1 MAYTKFHLAID
12 SYCQLTKRMQTN
24 WLLISLAVFT
34 FNNTSWQVEKNV
46 AGILST
52 QAKVFLPVKCDHLT
66 HHERVSVTVT
76 NFYGFFLEGK
86 KRFLLRNPNFW
97 FFCLKLKFCLQRFC
111 FKSRWPKKSI
121 IIFFSLKM
129 KSNNGLSTS
138 WVLKLDK

>member
-24 WLLISLAVFT
+24 WLLINLEVFT
-34 FNNTSWQVEKNV
+34 FRNSWQVEKNV

-76 NFYGFFLEGK
+76 NFYGFFSKERK
-86 KRFLLRNPNFW
+86 NSCFEIPISD
-97 FFCLKLKFCLQRFC
+97 FFCLKLKFWLQRFC

-121 IIFFSLKM
+121 IIFFHWKWNPITVSVHQ
-129 KSNNGLSTS
+129 GF
-138 WVLKLDK
+138 